1 MRKIHSRFLFVACCL
16 FAALAA
22 MQSEAF
28 AGTRLALVLGNSNY
42 QAVPALDNPANDA
55 ADLAQTLRG
64 VGFEVIEQR
73 DATRDAMASAVR
85 NFTERLRGVDVALFF
100 YAGHGLQM
108 NGENY
113 LLPIDAKIETPAD
126 VRFNTLNLTDIQQ
139 EMEGAGR
146 ANIIILD
153 ACRNNPF
160 IEKLARG
167 GRAVPNRGLGRID
180 AAGQG
185 SLIVYSTQPNNVALD
200 GTGRNSP
207 FTAALLKYI
216 ATPGIEVRQMISRV
230 RGDVLQATAQKQ
242 TPWDSSSLVGDVYL
256 AAPPTPMVTSSPSA
270 TVSTVPSQAG
280 AGSPE
285 LTAPVA
291 SQAAPSADPQ
301 RTTSQTPPIAA
312 GGPAGECERAAAPA
326 PPFAS
331 PEQLKASNTLD
342 FAAAVRICEAALR
355 ANPNELRLE
364 YLLGRSYDKTRD
376 YLQALRYL
384 AKAADAGYAPAQ
396 ANLGVLFATGHGVVK
411 DMPRAYELFSKA
423 VAGGVPGAISNLG
436 AMYAAGDF
444 VKKDEARALELYQQA
459 IEAGDPFALTQTGL
473 MYFYGKG
480 TPRDYNAAAEY
491 FQQAA
496 DLSDGFS
503 LKFLAIMYERGLL
516 GAPDP
521 VKASELRRRAVQV
534 DPTSQ
539 DPNVP
544 APQKTVRPQ
553 QASRVH
559 YVRRIYRYRFL
570 GCSWAWC

>member
-1 MRKIHSRFLFVACCL
+1 
-16 FAALAA
+16 
-22 MQSEAF
+22 
-28 AGTRLALVLGNSNY
+28 
-42 QAVPALDNPANDA
+42 
-55 ADLAQTLRG
+55 
-64 VGFEVIEQR
+64 
-73 DATRDAMASAVR
+73 MASAVR
-85 NFTERLRGVDVALFF
+85 DFTERLRGVDVALFF

-113 LLPIDAKIETPAD
+113 LLPVDAKIETPAD

-216 ATPGIEVRQMISRV
+216 ATPGIEVRQMVSRV
-230 RGDVLQATAQKQ
+230 RGDVLRATAQKQ

-256 AAPPTPMVTSSPSA
+256 VTSSPSA
-270 TVSTVPSQAG
+270 STPSTAPSQAG
-280 AGSPE
+280 SGVPE

-301 RTTSQTPPIAA
+301 RTTPQTPPIAA
-312 GGPAGECERAAAPA
+312 GGPASECERAAAPA

-331 PEQLKASNTLD
+331 PEQLKTRNTLD
-342 FAAAVRICEAALR
+342 FAAAVRICDAALR
-355 ANPNELRLE
+355 ANPNEPSLQ
-364 YLLGRSYDKTRD
+364 YLLGRSYDKTKD

-411 DMPRAYELFSKA
+411 DLPRAYELFSKA
-423 VAGGVPGAISNLG
+423 AAGGVPGAISNLG
-436 AMYAAGDF
+436 AMYAGGDF
-444 VKKDEARALELYQQA
+444 VKKDEARALELYQKA

-473 MYFYGKG
+473 MYFHGKG

-496 DLSDGFS
+496 DLNDGFS

-521 VKASELRRRAVQV
+521 VKAAELRRRAVQV

-544 APQKTVRPQ
+544 PPQKTVRPQ

-559 YVRRIYRYRFL
+559 YARRIYRYRFL